1 MYMDPE
7 LEPFRAMFATPDYT
21 DLAAARAITQVEIDV
36 NALAAGGVQ
45 AVRVDINSPEQS
57 GVPVWVM
64 SPLGDSKAPRPVL
77 IYVHGGGFVMG
88 SVGLEQ
94 SAVTGF
100 VHGLGAVVV
109 APEYRLAPESPYP
122 AAVDDLRAVLG
133 WLANGGLGDDVDTT
147 RIALVGESAGAT
159 LACSLAIVN
168 RDSARVPIALV
179 CLGIPAL
186 DSRCQTESMVRLGD
200 ATFITPAAM
209 RLGWSAYL
217 GGQPAVGVASPSSVD
232 DLTGLPP
239 MFVSVASY
247 DPLVDEALEFVR
259 RLNLAGNAVELHLY
273 PGTFHGAALAP
284 TAVSRRIQSDKTA
297 ALARSLGLAA

>member
-64 SPLGDSKAPRPVL
+64 SPLGDSTAPRPVL

-186 DSRCQTESMVRLGD
+186 D
-200 ATFITPAAM
+200 ITPAAM